1 MLTLQGEI
9 KNYFCTGVDSVQKN
23 ILLTLQSLS
32 ENEVYMEEGEGK
44 QKMSKLGILGFI
56 ECQYDHIEDAKHFK
70 YTFLLH
76 LNMNFFYT

>member
-1 MLTLQGEI
+1 
-9 KNYFCTGVDSVQKN
+9 
-23 ILLTLQSLS
+23 
-32 ENEVYMEEGEGK
+32 MEEGEGK